1 MEDLSYLKTEY
12 NYIIIEKDELIKTL
26 DLISKI
32 AHINSTSI
40 ECSSLTFIPNWSKR
54 AITLAVTNDLTYF
67 RNTVELI
74 GEPSKGLTDVFS
86 IKIDTLNKLKSFFK
100 EKILIYKKDSE
111 YYIRL
116 IDGDLLLHTM
126 IPSLSRLAFT
136 SSINELIYQSS
147 VKTFCDLLNPY
158 INLHDDYS
166 DKWLSFD
173 GEKISLCGLN
183 FYAETSFESSRMCF
197 LMNDIELFSKLDRYY
212 SDKDIFIYSTDSTI
226 PKVQIKVENV
236 EIEVLNVISNI
247 NNTTISTLS
256 SFISEP
262 EYSVSIDAFKRV
274 MNIALNLPDIKK
286 DCLIKVKDNH
296 IVIILSSSKGDSE
309 FNLRTQILVE
319 KHNLNEVKLNVDTL
333 NKIINSFNSE
343 WVNLA
348 LNKVYTTFSSLEVKA
363 IILNK

>member
-1 MEDLSYLKTEY
+1 MEDLDYLKVDY
-12 NYIIIEKDELIKTL
+12 NYIIIEKYELIKTL
-26 DLISKI
+26 DLILKI
-32 AHINSTSI
+32 SHNNSTSI
-40 ECSSLTFIPNWSKR
+40 ECNSLTFIPDWRKR
-54 AITLAVTNDLTYF
+54 ALTLAVTNDLTYF
-67 RNTVELI
+67 KNKVELI
-74 GEPSKGLTDVFS
+74 GNINDGLTDVFS
-86 IKIDTLNKLKSFFK
+86 IKVETLNKLKPFFK

-126 IPSLSRLAFT
+126 IPSLSRLTFT
-136 SSINELIYQSS
+136 SSINELIYQNN

-183 FYAETSFESSRMCF
+183 FYAETSFESSKMCF

-256 SFISEP
+256 AFIKEP
-262 EYSVSIDAFKRV
+262 EYNVPIEAFKRI

-286 DCLIKVKDNH
+286 DCLIKVRDSH

-309 FNLRTQILVE
+309 FSLRTQVLE
-319 KHNLNEVKLNVDTL
+319 ETHELSEVKLNVDTL
-333 NKIINSFNSE
+333 NKIINSFSSE
-343 WVNLA
+343 TVNLT
-348 LNKVYTTFSSLEVKA
+348 LNKIYTTFSSLNIRA
-363 IILNK
+363 IKLNK